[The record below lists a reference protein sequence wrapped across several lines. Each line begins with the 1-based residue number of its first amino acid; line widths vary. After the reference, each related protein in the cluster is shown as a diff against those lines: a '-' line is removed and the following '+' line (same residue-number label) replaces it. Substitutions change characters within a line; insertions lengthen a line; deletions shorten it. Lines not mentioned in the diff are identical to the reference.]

1 MTVRKGATGYGRLG
15 RLPINCKLTLIN
27 DSIDKKYVYTCGTK
41 QSRQICDK
49 YGLVPKHLL

>member
-49 YGLVPKHLL
+49 YALVPKHLL